1 MVWSVQPPLLY
12 GKKGNKV
19 ATPWLE
25 AEAHIVLGLLTTMSS
40 PASYIFVFGDSL
52 HSGFGSCPRDS
63 IPQNYNH
70 SSLELPPVSQ
80 LLHST
85 LDIALPLRAPYG
97 PTTFNKNPGV
107 LTAFCLV
114 IRRADRDLRLCVQHL
129 CPYCWDRSAGQVESA
144 PQSVRGVMMI

>member
-1 MVWSVQPPLLY
+1 MVGNRGSHRSGIVNNYELSSILHLRVRRLL
-12 GKKGNKV
+12 
-19 ATPWLE
+19 ALWIWQL
-25 AEAHIVLGLLTTMSS
+25 S
-40 PASYIFVFGDSL
+40 
-52 HSGFGSCPRDS
+52 RDS
-63 IPQNYNH
+63 IPQSYKH
-70 SSLELPPVSQ
+70 SSFELPPVSQ

-114 IRRADRDLRLCVQHL
+114 IRRADRDLRLYVQHL
-129 CPYCWDRSAGQVESA
+129 FSYCWDRSAGQVESA